1 MSLTAKCE
9 SFTFQT
15 AVRFHFE
22 RRFRRTKRRYSEGER
37 QKDVDQVL
45 MINLFF
51 FRFYVSFLINFIT

>member
-1 MSLTAKCE
+1 MGGPRHGGGGHIK
-9 SFTFQT
+9 
-15 AVRFHFE
+15 RKRKFE

-51 FRFYVSFLINFIT
+51 FVFMFHF